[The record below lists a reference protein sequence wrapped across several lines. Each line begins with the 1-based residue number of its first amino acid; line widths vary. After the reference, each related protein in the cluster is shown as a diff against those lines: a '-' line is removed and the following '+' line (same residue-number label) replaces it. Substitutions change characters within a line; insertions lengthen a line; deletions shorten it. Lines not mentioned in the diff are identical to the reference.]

1 MDDVWPDHAVLQGVF
16 AKLTKAIPRHIWPVP
31 AEFHWPSDWDVSS
44 DVWQRTIGTVD
55 ERYEAVWKHVE
66 TSAIA
71 VLPFAVPKSCLGRA
85 STLTTKAI
93 VTDKVAP
100 VKRGRPNDFNPQ
112 FLCAS
117 FRHAQWIRQVRRL
130 QSFAH
135 FASGSSY
142 SPGHPHA
149 LAVWG
154 SIVRAKGF
162 VPSFSQ
168 WWLTCKFRV
177 HGSPAQ
183 VPMYPPDASLAVC
196 MFESVAL
203 AVRDLEGQLKKSSRA
218 YAKLRRE
225 NNPNMIFQ
233 DIKSHPEKGV
243 DLLVRPVEAVV
254 QEVREDDVS
263 LVLDRSFDFH
273 PECPVVCNGAPVEII
288 HAEAD
293 CLWVGDHSNI
303 QPGDRVTQLS
313 KLGLEHDLCQSFMQA
328 WREKWGRHAEVP
340 SSRWEP
346 ILNFA
351 RAKLPH
357 VEMQWPQLN
366 PQTLRATI
374 LQKKTAT
381 SHGLDGVSLRDLKAL
396 PVPAL
401 QNFCEMFRWAEEH
414 GEWPMQVTAGRVT
427 SLAKC
432 EQPRTPMDFRPIT
445 VFSLLYRCWGSYH
458 SKQILHALDPFLPLG
473 LFGSRP
479 QCFAGQVWS
488 QVLWTIEDAQ
498 LHDTGLCGLL
508 ADLQK
513 AFNMLPRVVAIE
525 ACAALGIPLNIL
537 VGWAGALSQMQRRFQ
552 IRQSLSPAVWSTCGF
567 PEGDAL
573 SCVAMLVVDFIF
585 HEWFQHYMPL
595 AQPITYVDDWQLL
608 LCDPSHMDAA
618 VRTLDELVEALD
630 LVLDKKKTHVWAVQ
644 PAGRSCL
651 RDQGYILSKSCKNL
665 GAHMQFTKQHTNSVQ
680 MTRIQSLVPLWPRLR
695 LSTCSYKFKV
705 RALKCAAWPKGL
717 HAIAATM
724 VSQSTFQTLRA
735 GAMKGLG
742 EDHAG
747 SNAVLHLGL
756 VETPQ
761 TDPHFW
767 SIQQSFRFVKD
778 CGRPDVVQLV
788 WQTWLME
795 LSVFTIPSQQLSCR
809 ESSSWGGMSIATVL
823 LLTVSGSFLCF
834 MSHARNCTFAW
845 NGSG

>member
-254 QEVREDDVS
+254 A
-263 LVLDRSFDFH
+263 RS
-273 PECPVVCNGAPVEII
+273 
-288 HAEAD
+288 
-293 CLWVGDHSNI
+293 
-303 QPGDRVTQLS
+303 Q
-313 KLGLEHDLCQSFMQA
+313 
-328 WREKWGRHAEVP
+328 GR
-340 SSRWEP
+340 
-346 ILNFA
+346 
-351 RAKLPH
+351 
-357 VEMQWPQLN
+357 
-366 PQTLRATI
+366 
-374 LQKKTAT
+374 
-381 SHGLDGVSLRDLKAL
+381 
-396 PVPAL
+396 
-401 QNFCEMFRWAEEH
+401 
-414 GEWPMQVTAGRVT
+414 
-427 SLAKC
+427 
-432 EQPRTPMDFRPIT
+432 
-445 VFSLLYRCWGSYH
+445 
-458 SKQILHALDPFLPLG
+458 
-473 LFGSRP
+473 
-479 QCFAGQVWS
+479 
-488 QVLWTIEDAQ
+488 
-498 LHDTGLCGLL
+498 
-508 ADLQK
+508 
-513 AFNMLPRVVAIE
+513 
-525 ACAALGIPLNIL
+525 
-537 VGWAGALSQMQRRFQ
+537 
-552 IRQSLSPAVWSTCGF
+552 
-567 PEGDAL
+567 
-573 SCVAMLVVDFIF
+573 
-585 HEWFQHYMPL
+585 
-595 AQPITYVDDWQLL
+595 
-608 LCDPSHMDAA
+608 
-618 VRTLDELVEALD
+618 
-630 LVLDKKKTHVWAVQ
+630 
-644 PAGRSCL
+644 
-651 RDQGYILSKSCKNL
+651 
-665 GAHMQFTKQHTNSVQ
+665 
-680 MTRIQSLVPLWPRLR
+680 
-695 LSTCSYKFKV
+695 
-705 RALKCAAWPKGL
+705 
-717 HAIAATM
+717 
-724 VSQSTFQTLRA
+724 
-735 GAMKGLG
+735 
-742 EDHAG
+742 
-747 SNAVLHLGL
+747 
-756 VETPQ
+756 
-761 TDPHFW
+761 
-767 SIQQSFRFVKD
+767 
-778 CGRPDVVQLV
+778 
-788 WQTWLME
+788 
-795 LSVFTIPSQQLSCR
+795 
-809 ESSSWGGMSIATVL
+809 
-823 LLTVSGSFLCF
+823 
-834 MSHARNCTFAW
+834 
-845 NGSG
+845 